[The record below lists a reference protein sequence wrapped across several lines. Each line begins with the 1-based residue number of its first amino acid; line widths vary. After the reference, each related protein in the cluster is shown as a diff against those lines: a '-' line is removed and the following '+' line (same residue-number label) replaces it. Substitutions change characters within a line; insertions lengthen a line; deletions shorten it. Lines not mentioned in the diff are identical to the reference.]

1 MKKWI
6 IVIVVI
12 LVGLIII
19 GVLYDA
25 GYLNFKWSTLS
36 MVFAALAGPYMYI
49 KNKLFNTNNV
59 DTIDDMIRKAK
70 DGLKVD
76 EDHRAEFDETITQ
89 KETQIANLENQVT
102 VFDTKLKELETKTQ
116 ATHTEVKE
124 MSSAEI
130 AKAFETL
137 YGNEKDE

>member
-6 IVIVVI
+6 IVVVVI
-12 LVGLIII
+12 LAGLIII

-25 GYLNFKWSTLS
+25 GLLNFKWSTLS

-59 DTIDDMIRKAK
+59 DTINDMIRKAK
-70 DGLKVD
+70 DGLKND
-76 EDHRAEFDETITQ
+76 EDHRAEYDETISS
-89 KETQIANLENQVT
+89 KETQIANLESQVT
-102 VFDTKLKELETKTQ
+102 VLDNKLKDIETKSENV
-116 ATHTEVKE
+116 HTEVRQ
-124 MSSAEI
+124 MSSDEI

>member
-76 EDHRAEFDETITQ
+76 EDHRAEFDETIAN
-89 KETQIANLENQVT
+89 KESQITNLENQVT
-102 VFDTKLKELETKTQ
+102 VFDQKLKDLETKTET
-116 ATHTEVKE
+116 THTEVKE
-124 MSSAEI
+124 MSSSEI

>member
-6 IVIVVI
+6 IIIVAV

-19 GVLYDA
+19 GVLYEA

-76 EDHRAEFDETITQ
+76 AEHRAEFDEQIAE
-89 KETQIANLENQVT
+89 KETNISHLENEVT
-102 VFDTKLKELETKTQ
+102 LLDQKLKDIETRS
-116 ATHTEVKE
+116 ASVHTEVKE
-124 MSSAEI
+124 MSSDEMA
-130 AKAFETL
+130 AAFEQL
-137 YGNEKDE
+137 YGNERDE

>member
-6 IVIVVI
+6 IVVVVI

-59 DTIDDMIRKAK
+59 DTIEDMIKKAK
-70 DGLKVD
+70 AGLKVD
-76 EDHRAEFDETITQ
+76 EDHRAAFDETITE
-89 KETQIANLENQVT
+89 KETEINHLENQVT
-102 VFDTKLKELETKTQ
+102 VLDQKLKEMETK
-116 ATHTEVKE
+116 AEDTHVEVKE